1 MIELLRAPMRQGRAQ
16 RLTRL
21 YAKRRYLM
29 ASAAADGAT
38 LLGLLGLFGFE
49 IKIEGG
55 DDGLAGVT
63 VRRPGRGR
71 PLWVAASARGHG
83 DLAWQLFEGALQLLD
98 QELPRKRLG
107 VHMPGVAA

>member
-1 MIELLRAPMRQGRAQ
+1 
-16 RLTRL
+16 
-21 YAKRRYLM
+21 M

-55 DDGLAGVT
+55 DDGLAGVA
-63 VRRPGRGR
+63 VRRPARGR
-71 PLWVAASARGHG
+71 PLRVAASARGHG

-98 QELPRKRLG
+98 QQPPRERLG
-107 VHMPGVAA
+107 VHVPGVAA